1 MILRRQA
8 FAPPRDAR
16 TDLDIIQDL
25 ARGLGK
31 EKFFSFPDAEA
42 VFDELCRAS
51 AGGPA
56 DYSGMSY
63 EKISANQGMFW
74 PCPSDKP
81 VNNPWGTPRMF
92 AGGFPT
98 ANGRARF
105 HPVRHQSPGEVP
117 DEDFPL
123 YLTTG
128 RVLAQY
134 QSGTQTRRLAQLNE
148 IAPGPQ
154 AEVNPATA
162 ERYVLG

>member
-1 MILRRQA
+1 
-8 FAPPRDAR
+8 
-16 TDLDIIQDL
+16 
-25 ARGLGK
+25 
-31 EKFFSFPDAEA
+31 
-42 VFDELCRAS
+42 
-51 AGGPA
+51 
-56 DYSGMSY
+56 MSY

-74 PCPSDKP
+74 PCPADKP
-81 VNNPWGTPRMF
+81 AENPWGTPRMF

-98 ANGRARF
+98 VNGRARF
-105 HPVRHQSPGEVP
+105 HPVQAPGEEP

-162 ERYVLG
+162 ERYGLVDGGTVTLETRRSSRSSCLRKFARTPCSLPFIGRGGSRPTG